1 MVIALLD
8 SIGTQV
14 LEILNQAG
22 DFVTLSGRAFL
33 CIFRRPFDRANL
45 LYQLSSIGVNSIPV
59 VVLTALA
66 VSMVFAVQLSYGF
79 KQFQAEGLAAQV
91 EGLAVVRELAPVITG
106 LMMAGRVGSA
116 MAAELGTMQVT
127 EQIDAL
133 ECLATDPVHFLF
145 VPRLLASMI
154 MLPLL
159 TGIAIFVG
167 YLGGYALLVGVQGQ
181 SSYVYG
187 QDFFKLVSFRDL
199 NIALTKGL
207 VFGLIIS
214 LVGCWRGYRTRG
226 GAEGVGNAPTSS
238 VVTSSLWILISD
250 FFLTKL
256 LLV

>member
-1 MVIALLD
+1 MLL
-8 SIGTQV
+8 SLLEQTGAKI
-14 LEILNQAG
+14 LEIMSETG
-22 DFVTLSGRAFL
+22 DFVTVSGRSFAA
-33 CIFRRPFDRANL
+33 IFKRPFDHRNL
-45 LYQLSSIGVNSIPV
+45 LYQMQAVGVNSIPV
-59 VVLTALA
+59 VVLTSLA
-66 VSMVFAVQLSYGF
+66 VSMVFAVQLSFGF
-79 KQFQAEGLAAQV
+79 KQFQAEGLAGQV
-91 EGLAVVRELAPVITG
+91 EGLALVRELAPVITG

-145 VPRLLASMI
+145 VPRLLAAAV

-167 YLGGYALLVGVQGQ
+167 YLGGYTLLVGVQGQ
-181 SSYVYG
+181 SAYVYG
-187 QDFFKLVSFRDL
+187 QDFYKLIGGRDL
-199 NIALTKGL
+199 AIALTKGL
-207 VFGLIIS
+207 VFGLIIA

-238 VVTSSLWILISD
+238 VVTSSVWILISD

>member
-1 MVIALLD
+1 MIFSLLEQLG
-8 SIGTQV
+8 SKV
-14 LEILNQAG
+14 LEVVTETG
-22 DFVTLSGRAFL
+22 DFVTVSGRAFIS
-33 CIFRRPFDRANL
+33 IFKPPFDGRNL
-45 LYQLSSIGVNSIPV
+45 LRQMVAVGVNSIPV
-59 VVLTALA
+59 VVLTSLA
-66 VSMVFAVQLSYGF
+66 ISMVFAVQLAFGF
-79 KQFQAEGLAAQV
+79 RQFQAEGLAGQV

-133 ECLATDPVHFLF
+133 ECLATDPVQFLF
-145 VPRLLASMI
+145 VPRLLASAI

-159 TGIAIFVG
+159 TGFAIYVG
-167 YLGGYALLVGVQGQ
+167 YLGGYTLLVGVQGQ
-181 SSYVYG
+181 SAYVYS
-187 QDFFKLVSFRDL
+187 QDFYKLVSGRDL
-199 NIALTKGL
+199 VIALAKGL
-207 VFGLIIS
+207 VFGLIIA

-238 VVTSSLWILISD
+238 VVTSSLWILIAD

>member
-1 MVIALLD
+1 MLLTLMERTGAR
-8 SIGTQV
+8 I
-14 LEILNQAG
+14 LEFLSAAG
-22 DFVTLSGRAFL
+22 DFTLVSLRGFV
-33 CIFRRPFDRANL
+33 CIFKRPFDGRNL
-45 LYQLSSIGVNSIPV
+45 LRQLELVGMNSIPV
-59 VVLTALA
+59 VVLTSLA
-66 VSMVFAVQLSYGF
+66 ISMVFAVQLAFGF
-79 KQFQAEGLAAQV
+79 KQFQAEGLAGQV

-133 ECLATDPVHFLF
+133 ECLATDPVQFLF
-145 VPRLLASMI
+145 VPRLLASAI

-181 SSYVYG
+181 SAYVYS

>member
-1 MVIALLD
+1 MISSLLET
-8 SIGTQV
+8 IGTEV
-14 LEILNQAG
+14 LEIVTQVG
-22 DFVTLSGRAFL
+22 DFVTLSARAFAGV
-33 CIFRRPFDRANL
+33 FKRPFDRANL
-45 LYQLSSIGVNSIPV
+45 LYQLQAVGVNSIPV

-66 VSMVFAVQLSYGF
+66 VSMVVAVQLSYGF

-91 EGLAVVRELAPVITG
+91 EGLAVVRELAPVIVG

-133 ECLATDPVHFLF
+133 ECLATDPIHYLF
-145 VPRLLASMI
+145 VPRLLAGMV

-159 TGIAIFVG
+159 TGLGIYVG
-167 YLGGYALLVGVQGQ
+167 YLGGYILLVTVQHH
-181 SSYVYG
+181 SAYSYG
-187 QDFFKLVSFRDL
+187 LDFYKMVKGKDL
-199 NIALTKGL
+199 GIALIKSL
-207 VFGLIIS
+207 VFGTIIA
-214 LVGCWRGYRTRG
+214 LVGCWRGYRTKG